1 MGAGSLVLIWRKRVR
16 ISARRAV
23 ADGVLTG
30 PVTVT
35 VDDRIITTV
44 EPYADPE
51 ADIVLDEGVLTAGLV
66 DIQINGAFGVDFAAA
81 DEAGWDRVAAAL
93 PTTGVTSFQPTLIT
107 APLDRLIAGLD
118 TATEAGTI
126 RAPFSGSQAAG

>member
-23 ADGVLTG
+23 VGGEVNG
-30 PVTVT
+30 PVTIP

-51 ADIVLDEGVLTAGLV
+51 ADIVLDDGVLTAGLV

-81 DEAGWDRVAAAL
+81 EESDWDRVAAAL
-93 PTTGVTSFQPTLIT
+93 PATGVT
-107 APLDRLIAGLD
+107 
-118 TATEAGTI
+118 
-126 RAPFSGSQAAG
+126 